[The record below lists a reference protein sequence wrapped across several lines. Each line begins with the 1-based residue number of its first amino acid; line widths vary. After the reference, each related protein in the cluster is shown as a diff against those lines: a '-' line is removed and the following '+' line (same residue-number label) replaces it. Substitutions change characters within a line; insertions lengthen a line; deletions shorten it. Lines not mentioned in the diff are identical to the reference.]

1 MIPAKLMSD
10 SKVTVLPLIGALE
23 SQIEALKLQVAI
35 LRDIGSLGGFEFSP
49 DAPPAHATAPP
60 AARKPPEPVRTAE
73 PPRQGQQAGGSRIE
87 NAKAL
92 MVKVFKHLHDED
104 GWCGESWLSKE
115 FFDAARGFGMPE
127 PTIKAYF
134 TTLKNEGYVIR
145 VPEDPGETDPLKS
158 WTLTPL
164 GQESVPTPTS

>member
-10 SKVTVLPLIGALE
+10 SKVTVLSLIGALE

-35 LRDIGSLGGFEFSP
+35 LRDIGSRGGFEISP

-73 PPRQGQQAGGSRIE
+73 PPRQTQQAGGSRIE

-92 MVKVFKHLHDED
+92 MVKVFKHLGWRDEP
-104 GWCGESWLSKE
+104 WVSKE
-115 FFDAARGFGMPE
+115 FFDTARGFGIPE
-127 PTIKAYF
+127 GSIKTYF
-134 TTLKNEGYVIR
+134 TALKNEGCIIR
-145 VPEDPGETDPLKS
+145 IPDAPEDDPPLKL
-158 WTLTPL
+158 WEITPL
-164 GQESVPTPTS
+164 GLESLPDHTS

>member
-1 MIPAKLMSD
+1 VIPAKLMSD

-35 LRDIGSLGGFEFSP
+35 LRDIGSLGGFEISP
-49 DAPPAHATAPP
+49 DAAPARAVAPP

-92 MVKVFKHLHDED
+92 MVKVFHRL
-104 GWCGESWLSKE
+104 GWWDDMPWVSKE

-127 PTIKAYF
+127 GSIKTYF
-134 TTLKNEGYVIR
+134 TTLKNEGYIIR
-145 VPEDPGETDPLKS
+145 IPDDPDMEPLKL
-158 WTLTPL
+158 WNLTPL